1 MDVAAT
7 VVEVN
12 FKALMAEVV
21 KEGELMDKDAEV
33 MDGELTD
40 KDAEVMDGELTDKG
54 VEVKEEELMDRG
66 VVEAILGDLMPEE
79 LSNEPII
86 HNRPITMHMGIK

>member
-21 KEGELMDKDAEV
+21 KEGELM
-33 MDGELTD
+33 D